1 MINKNKLTE
10 IWNHIIENNVN
21 IIAGRPGVG
30 KDGLLMNM
38 VLHTSINRKQS
49 IYVTSQSKCAGELV
63 MDILFKNANIT
74 SEEKH
79 SGKLTSDEWQKLSK
93 LIKELIHA
101 NIHFSDYARNSL
113 EKIKEEVFKFDSK
126 IVIIDM
132 SELLEEF
139 GDSEDREEKYQNLIS
154 AMREITKNHGITLI
168 SFFTLTREP
177 IKKQIER
184 LNPKII
190 ISENSS
196 SDESSKENILWIEPI
211 KSLVK

>member
-49 IYVTSQSKCAGELV
+49 IYVTSQSKCADELV
-63 MDILFKNANIT
+63 MDILFKNANII
-74 SEEKH
+74 SEEKN
-79 SGKLTSDEWQKLSK
+79 SRKLTSDEWQKLSK
-93 LIKELIHA
+93 SIKELIHA

-113 EKIKEEVFKFDSK
+113 EKIKEEVFKFGSK

-139 GDSEDREEKYQNLIS
+139 GDYVDREEKYQNLIS

-168 SFFTLTREP
+168 PFFTLTREP

-196 SDESSKENILWIEPI
+196 PDESSKENIL
-211 KSLVK
+211 